1 MQAPRVPTSVFVLLN
16 VLVLVGI
23 FVLGMWVGGADDST
37 EEPKVVYKG
46 VYSGDFNDVKLT
58 MQSNGNAYHWICD
71 MHFTPEPN
79 DEHTAE
85 CEYVDP

>member
-1 MQAPRVPTSVFVLLN
+1 
-16 VLVLVGI
+16 
-23 FVLGMWVGGADDST
+23 MWVGGAD
-37 EEPKVVYKG
+37 
-46 VYSGDFNDVKLT
+46 KLT
-58 MQSNGNAYHWICD
+58 IQSNGNAYHWICD